1 MIPTRSWSPQQAGY
15 DAATMV
21 VTTTRPD
28 TPETPG
34 LPVDFIRTRHGT
46 VARVWLGHDLTE
58 VTIRRPRNV
67 RPTFQ
72 GTVRRISGGWS
83 GFDPDGQ
90 QVTGIHANYLDAEA
104 PMLLL
109 RTGRRAASTF
119 PWPHRITRR

>member
-1 MIPTRSWSPQQAGY
+1 MIVKRSWSPRQAGY
-15 DAATMV
+15 QVDSMV

-28 TPETPG
+28 TPASPG
-34 LPVDFIRTRHGT
+34 LPVDFVRTRHGA
-46 VARVWLGHDLTE
+46 VARVWIGADLTE
-58 VTIRRPRNV
+58 VTMRRPRNV

-72 GTVRRISGGWS
+72 GTVRRMSGGWA

-90 QVTGIHANYLDAEA
+90 QITGIYANYLDAEA

-109 RTGRRAASTF
+109 RTGRRSASTF